1 MLFVCLL
8 VVVYT
13 TLAFGQDRPQFF
25 YIWNDSLAFQTD
37 KLYLSYNIDAK
48 VLPNWK
54 SSTLVFDKRFDTL
67 LRAISPAWVRL
78 GGTQADH
85 NNLEEEGVE
94 NTIFERERSKNR
106 FQESKYTLETFQ
118 DFCFLAS
125 EFNLNLTFGLNLLDR
140 ANGDWD
146 PTNSEYLMTEILKS
160 NQFIEQCRVHF
171 ELGNE
176 PDLYYMQGYG
186 VNESQVELI

>member
-1 MLFVCLL
+1 MLFVYLL

-13 TLAFGQDRPQFF
+13 TLVCGEDITQFF

-37 KLYLSYNIDAK
+37 KLYLSYNIDAQ

-54 SSTLVFDKRFDTL
+54 SATLVFDKRFNTL
-67 LRAISPAWVRL
+67 MRAISPAWVRI

-85 NNLEEEGVE
+85 NNLKQEGSK
-94 NTIFERERSKNR
+94 NRIFESSKNR
-106 FQESKYTLETFQ
+106 FQESTYTMETFQ

-125 EFNLNLTFGLNLLDR
+125 QLNLNLTFGLNLLDR
-140 ANGDWD
+140 ANREWD
-146 PTNSEYLMTEILKS
+146 PTNSEYLMSQILKS
-160 NQFIEQCRVHF
+160 NQFSDQCRVHF
-171 ELGNE
+171 ELGNQ

-186 VNESQVELI
+186 VNESQVRMI